1 MKSLFKYSF
10 LRNAILIATIGTTS
24 NVCAMTNIIEDTLID
39 GRSPENEFYTIY
51 EGAALTARGATTGDI
66 YVWDGSLKMEGNSV
80 VNGRIFFN
88 ENTSGTINDSIINGY
103 LYALGGEV
111 DIINSIVKGS
121 LFVAGSG
128 DKIGLIKAT
137 NVQAYQFSVTNG
149 ELVVRD
155 GQFDNT
161 GSDDG
166 TGNVIS
172 EGKASFIGSA
182 IVGKAEGMKIIGM
195 ENSSLALVNSS
206 VWSTEGSTFDITGD
220 GKKAIDLKAGSH
232 AGSTTG
238 VLLENKGAGEVALS
252 LEASHAVGDIL
263 SQGTGNVDVSLA
275 EGSTLSGKM
284 VNVNRLALDSTSRYE
299 MTASSDIKALSMAGG
314 TVKFA
319 PAEGGEYRTLTLGT
333 LSGNGNFMMNA
344 DLLSGEGDLLDISG
358 TASGKY
364 TLHLAATG
372 REAANREALALV
384 RTGGGDAE
392 FALNG
397 GRLDVGAWQ
406 QQLVRN
412 GNNWE
417 LVHAGSTSSSTDAM
431 LAMASAPQFMHEGE
445 LNVLQSRLD
454 DMHLDPQSGMW
465 ATALHSRSDVDGAWD
480 SAYRLEQNG
489 LMLGGDKVT
498 GLDAGKL
505 STGAYLSQSTGQVK
519 HARGGQS
526 RVTGYGGGLYASLT
540 SDNGWYTRGS
550 AQITHFSN
558 KMSAR
563 MSDGGTARADWNSW
577 GYGLGMEA
585 GRHIAVSDTTQ
596 LTPFAGLN
604 GWLTPSESVSLNN
617 GMTAETGDG
626 RSLHAEAG
634 LRFSTR
640 LDVGAVKVAPYATAA
655 LSQAL
660 VKNGSTRIN
669 ETVDFTNDFTGTG
682 GKLSGGVSVMLT
694 SSTRVWMEAGY
705 AKSEHAESPLVG
717 NVGLRV
723 DF

>member
-1 MKSLFKYSF
+1 MKSFFQHSL
-10 LRNAILIATIGTTS
+10 LRQAIIAATLGTASTAYADTI
-24 NVCAMTNIIEDTLID
+24 VDKDTLID
-39 GRSPENEFYTIY
+39 GSSPANESYRIEN
-51 EGAALTARGATTGDI
+51 GATLTANGSVTGNI
-66 YVWDGSLKMEGNSV
+66 TVSDGHLAMK
-80 VNGRIFFN
+80 
-88 ENTSGTINDSIINGY
+88 SGHINGY
-103 LYALGGEV
+103 VWVERGSSATFNNATMKSAFLQGDSQLTNTDIDGQLVIAEAMLSAKNISAEQYAAFDAESVIERGYFDSTLKGETRWTGAVDFYNTNGSFIDSVIKGHQSGIYLHSIGDQRYKLGLIRSSVWAIDGPAFKVENGKHAILLQNGSTAGSESGELLTA
-111 DIINSIVKGS
+111 VKGS
-121 LFVAGSG
+121 DVALTLNASHAAGDIRAEDGAVVDVALANGSVLSG
-128 DKIGLIKAT
+128 GMT
-137 NVQAYQFSVTNG
+137 NVNS
-149 ELVVRD
+149 LSLD
-155 GQFDNT
+155 
-161 GSDDG
+161 
-166 TGNVIS
+166 
-172 EGKASFIGSA
+172 
-182 IVGKAEGMKIIGM
+182 
-195 ENSSLALVNSS
+195 NSSL
-206 VWSTEGSTFDITGD
+206 
-220 GKKAIDLKAGSH
+220 
-232 AGSTTG
+232 
-238 VLLENKGAGEVALS
+238 
-252 LEASHAVGDIL
+252 
-263 SQGTGNVDVSLA
+263 
-275 EGSTLSGKM
+275 
-284 VNVNRLALDSTSRYE
+284 YE
-299 MTASSDIKALSMAGG
+299 MTASSDIKTLSMAGG

-319 PAEGGEYRTLTLGT
+319 SAEGGEYRTLTLGT

-454 DMHLDPQSGMW
+454 DMHLEPQSGMW

-498 GLDAGKL
+498 ELDAGKL

-626 RSLHAEAG
+626 RSLQAEAG

-669 ETVDFTNDFTGTG
+669 ETVDFTNNFTGTG

>member
-1 MKSLFKYSF
+1 MKNSFQHSF
-10 LRNAILIATIGTTS
+10 LRLAIVAATIGTSSAAYADT
-24 NVCAMTNIIEDTLID
+24 IIDKDTLID
-39 GRSPENEFYTIY
+39 GNSPVNENYSIVNGATLTSNGSIARDIQVSEGHLAMTGGRIERVLHVGYDGTANIDDAFINTAFLQGDAQFNNVVI
-51 EGAALTARGATTGDI
+51 ESQLILGAAKLSAKNIKAENFVTYGGESVVENGFFDDTQGATA
-66 YVWDGSLKMEGNSV
+66 Y
-80 VNGRIFFN
+80 NGAV
-88 ENTSGTINDSIINGY
+88 EMSGANG
-103 LYALGGEV
+103 V
-111 DIINSIVKGS
+111 
-121 LFVAGSG
+121 
-128 DKIGLIKAT
+128 
-137 NVQAYQFSVTNG
+137 
-149 ELVVRD
+149 
-155 GQFDNT
+155 
-161 GSDDG
+161 
-166 TGNVIS
+166 
-172 EGKASFIGSA
+172 FIGSTINGLNA
-182 IVGKAEGMKIIGM
+182 GVVFDGPNELKLIRSNVWSVNGPAFKANVGSQDISLQNGSTAGSEKGELLIATKNSNVSLSLDASQAAGTIRAED
-195 ENSSLALVNSS
+195 NAVVDVALTNGSHLSGAMTNVNS
-206 VWSTEGSTFDITGD
+206 
-220 GKKAIDLKAGSH
+220 
-232 AGSTTG
+232 
-238 VLLENKGAGEVALS
+238 LS
-252 LEASHAVGDIL
+252 
-263 SQGTGNVDVSLA
+263 
-275 EGSTLSGKM
+275 
-284 VNVNRLALDSTSRYE
+284 LDSTSLYE

-319 PAEGGEYRTLTLGT
+319 PTEGGEYRTLTLGT

-344 DLLSGEGDLLDISG
+344 NLQTGEGDLLDISG

-454 DMHLDPQSGMW
+454 DLHLDPQSGMW

-498 GLDAGKL
+498 ELDAGKL

-626 RSLHAEAG
+626 RSLQAEAG